1 MSILKGGLGEDP
13 LEVKQIHSPVHRVLL
28 SQLVATGLIAIM
40 AGVYYPSAMK
50 SVVYGCLVSLLPGAY
65 LWWRLRQK
73 PIRGAG
79 VVVREAYQM
88 ALTRM
93 LIVIVLLSLPLWHRL
108 GFLYGG
114 VLTGFAWGQL
124 IWLAGWAWVQSG
136 RQK

>member
-73 PIRGAG
+73 PIRVTG
-79 VVVREAYQM
+79 RIIHDS
-88 ALTRM
+88 
-93 LIVIVLLSLPLWHRL
+93 LI
-108 GFLYGG
+108 FL
-114 VLTGFAWGQL
+114 QL
-124 IWLAGWAWVQSG
+124 FSCCLFG
-136 RQK
+136 